1 MPDVRA
7 VKLDWT
13 GERLRFT
20 GAGMDPETPEILLD
34 GDNKAGPSPMLALL
48 LAVASCAGADVVVM
62 LKKMRVALEALSI
75 EVHGTRRDEH
85 PRRYTD
91 IRYRFRIA
99 GEGLDQSKAERA
111 VELSLEKYCSVVHS
125 LAPDISVGYEIEL
138 A

>member
-1 MPDVRA
+1 
-7 VKLDWT
+7 
-13 GERLRFT
+13 
-20 GAGMDPETPEILLD
+20 
-34 GDNKAGPSPMLALL
+34 
-48 LAVASCAGADVVVM
+48 M